1 LRALSR
7 ARPAVAAYPF
17 TTLNPHVGVVEYED
31 GLQIAVADIPGLIP
45 GAHKNIGL
53 GHSFLRHIERC
64 RILLF
69 VIDLGSPNPTD
80 QVAQLKY
87 ELNMYHTDLGGRPT
101 VIVAN
106 KMDLEGIDDAVR
118 ELAVKTRLQ
127 VVPVSALNKWNI
139 QPLKTLLHQLHT
151 RQISST

>member
-1 LRALSR
+1 M
-7 ARPAVAAYPF
+7 
-17 TTLNPHVGVVEYED
+17 
-31 GLQIAVADIPGLIP
+31 
-45 GAHKNIGL
+45 
-53 GHSFLRHIERC
+53 
-64 RILLF
+64 
-69 VIDLGSPNPTD
+69 IDLGSPNPTD